1 MSRMSRPKRTGP
13 LTWAS
18 MRIAKRMMGGDAVPE
33 PIAAQANH
41 PRIMKGIS
49 ALELS
54 FMHSHT
60 APEKLK
66 HLMELKAGALC
77 GCEWCLDFASSISA
91 EAGVTDD
98 QLRALSAFRDS
109 DLFTQDEKLVLE
121 YAEGISRTPVD
132 VPDELFDRLRARFDD
147 AQIVELTTAAAIENF
162 RARFNWALGIGSQD
176 YTAEGAYCL
185 RPESLPAQKTE
196 EAAA

>member
-13 LTWAS
+13 LTWVS

-33 PIAAQANH
+33 PVAAQANH

-49 ALELS
+49 ALELA
-54 FMHSHT
+54 FMHSHK
-60 APEKLK
+60 ADEKLK

-91 EAGVTDD
+91 EAGVSED
-98 QLRALSAFRDS
+98 QLRALPAFRDS
-109 DLFTQDEKLVLE
+109 DLFTEDEKLVLE

-176 YTAEGAYCL
+176 YTADGAYCL
-185 RPESLPAQKTE
+185 RPESAPEK
-196 EAAA
+196 AAA